1 MQIHYLTHQTIVL
14 SSRSRQ
20 LMLLCVGLC
29 ALRLSCRNLMQIT
42 FQPSSNVIQIRFPK
56 MEKWKKK
63 ILSCLVFLKSVLMN
77 LVMTKMDL
85 GWQFDSVQFANKTF
99 QVMDVF

>member
-63 ILSCLVFLKSVLMN
+63 NFKLSSFPKVSLDESCYDKNGFRLAV
-77 LVMTKMDL
+77 
-85 GWQFDSVQFANKTF
+85 
-99 QVMDVF
+99 

>member
-1 MQIHYLTHQTIVL
+1 
-14 SSRSRQ
+14 
-20 LMLLCVGLC
+20 
-29 ALRLSCRNLMQIT
+29 
-42 FQPSSNVIQIRFPK
+42 